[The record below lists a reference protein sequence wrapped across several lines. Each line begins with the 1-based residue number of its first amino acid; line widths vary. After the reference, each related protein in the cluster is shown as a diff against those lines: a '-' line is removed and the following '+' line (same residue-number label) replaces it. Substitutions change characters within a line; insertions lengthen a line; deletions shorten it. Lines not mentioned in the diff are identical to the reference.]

1 MFLRVWGAP
10 GDPKY
15 VFLRVWGAPRGQTY
29 VFLRVW
35 GALGAP
41 RGAKST
47 CFYVSGAPRGAQ
59 STCFYVPG
67 TLRGAKTPS
76 KNGSKRLEIAIFRWV
91 FVSFL
96 KMGVFSKRLAPLTR
110 QTGKTSRTKRK
121 TSKTLGNIEIFGFWG
136 VLKKR
141 LSIHHQDAPNPSKK
155 THGSPKISIF
165 LRVFEVFRSV
175 RDVFLLVL

>member
-10 GDPKY
+10 GGQKY
-15 VFLRVWGAPRGQTY
+15 VFLHVWDAPGSQKY

-47 CFYVSGAPRGAQ
+47 CFYVSGALP
-59 STCFYVPG
+59 
-67 TLRGAKTPS
+67 PS

-141 LSIHHQDAPNPSKK
+141 LSIHHQNAPSPTKK

-165 LRVFEVFRSV
+165 LKVFDVFRSV
-175 RDVFLLVL
+175 RGVFLFVL